1 MIDESKRKTE
11 RERERSRKGWNGEE
25 AIPGAD
31 TGVITNKFSTRNE
44 ARKRERVNP
53 KAGAEGARERESRGV
68 AETG

>member
-11 RERERSRKGWNGEE
+11 RERGRKGWNGEE

-53 KAGAEGARERESRGV
+53 KAGAEGAREREP
-68 AETG
+68 TGG

>member
-1 MIDESKRKTE
+1 MNRREKQ

-53 KAGAEGARERESRGV
+53 KAGAEGAREREP
-68 AETG
+68 TGG

>member
-11 RERERSRKGWNGEE
+11 RERGRKGWNGEE

-53 KAGAEGARERESRGV
+53 KAGAEGAREREPRG
-68 AETG
+68 G